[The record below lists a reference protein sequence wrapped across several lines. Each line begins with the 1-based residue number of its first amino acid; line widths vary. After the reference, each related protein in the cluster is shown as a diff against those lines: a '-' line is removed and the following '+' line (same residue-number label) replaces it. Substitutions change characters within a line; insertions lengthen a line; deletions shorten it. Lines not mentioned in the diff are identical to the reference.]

1 MYSGDK
7 MKEFEKYIFLF
18 LFGGLG
24 YGVIEVAFRGFTHW
38 SMVITGGTAI
48 LSLYLIHKVFPT
60 MPIIIKS
67 VIGCGIIT
75 ALEFTVGIIVNRV
88 YNFSVWDYTGMPA
101 NFLGQISLSFS
112 LCWFALS
119 MTIFVFFYCIERV
132 LNYKK
137 S

>member
-1 MYSGDK
+1 MIG
-7 MKEFEKYIFLF
+7 FEKYIFLF
-18 LFGGLG
+18 LFGGFG

-67 VIGCGIIT
+67 LIGCGIIT
-75 ALEFTVGIIVNRV
+75 TLEFTVGIIVNKI

-101 NFLGQISLSFS
+101 NILGQISLSFS
-112 LCWFALS
+112 ICWFTLS
-119 MTIFVFFYCIERV
+119 MTIFAFFYFIEKL

>member
-7 MKEFEKYIFLF
+7 MKVFEKYIFLF

-24 YGVIEVAFRGFTHW
+24 YGMIEIAFRGFTHW

-48 LSLYLIHKVFPT
+48 LSLYLIHKVFPNMT
-60 MPIIIKS
+60 IIIKS
-67 VIGCGIIT
+67 LIGCGIIT
-75 ALEFTVGIIVNRV
+75 SLEFTVGLIVNRI
-88 YNFSVWDYTGMPA
+88 YNFSVWDYTNMPI
-101 NFLGQISLSFS
+101 NLLGQISLSFS

-119 MTIFVFFYCIERV
+119 MIIFVFFYCAEKII
-132 LNYKK
+132 NYKK